1 MNEIATIPEGK
12 ALDFGPAM
20 QVLQPKHRA
29 FVEAY
34 LVLDCDATKAAR
46 AVGYVDNGNG
56 SIHVTAHRIL
66 MRPDILAA
74 IREKT
79 LAQIASD
86 VPVYRK
92 ALDVIAR
99 TPHKDQVKAIGM
111 LLNRGGLPE
120 ITEKHISVT
129 VTLTRQEKEAEIRM
143 MAETLGLD
151 PKTLLG
157 TVLDA
162 EFEEVPEGMEGIW

>member
-1 MNEIATIPEGK
+1 MSDLEPIPAGK
-12 ALDFGPAM
+12 VLDFGPAM
-20 QVLQPKHRA
+20 QVLSPKHRA

-34 LVLDCDATKAAR
+34 LLLNCEATAAAR
-46 AVGYVDNGNG
+46 AVGYVDNGNN
-56 SIHVTAHRIL
+56 SISVQGHRLIH
-66 MRPDILAA
+66 RPDVLAA

-79 LAQIASD
+79 LAQIAAD

-120 ITEKHISVT
+120 ITEKHISIT
-129 VTLTRQEKEAEIRM
+129 VALTRQEKEAEIKL

-151 PKTLLG
+151 PKLLLG
-157 TVLDA
+157 TVTEA
-162 EFEEVPEGMEGIW
+162 EFEDVPKDMEDIW